1 MEKFNGIRYNSRW
14 DSSTWLIIAITMVC
28 CVIPCFLDDGIGPI
42 IICPMMLVFI
52 IVTFRSVYYKIDG
65 DRLVVYQFFIPTA
78 YPHRQNQGNTKDKK
92 YPFSPSHIPYQPAGG
107 DIHRKEGTEKLNA
120 SDNLP
125 GAQRG
130 VHQPHSFNQSRHHGK
145 SRQQD
150 IIRLNSDTTTA
161 DTHTQQSRQ
170 ISPRRQMDDRES
182 GAEFFTCIFTGTSR
196 LFHLRQKI
204 ETYLPLPGSF
214 RIG

>member
-1 MEKFNGIRYNSRW
+1 MPDDVGIYNSNVSQRLLQNRW
-14 DSSTWLIIAITMVC
+14 RQTGGLSI
-28 CVIPCFLDDGIGPI
+28 F
-42 IICPMMLVFI
+42 
-52 IVTFRSVYYKIDG
+52 
-65 DRLVVYQFFIPTA
+65 
-78 YPHRQNQGNTKDKK
+78 YPYSLSHRQNQGNTKDKK

-182 GAEFFTCIFTGTSR
+182 GAEFFTCIFTGT
-196 LFHLRQKI
+196 
-204 ETYLPLPGSF
+204 
-214 RIG
+214 RIFFNINRYYFQIIAIFAD

>member
-1 MEKFNGIRYNSRW
+1 MATDWWFINFLSLQPIPSTKSRK
-14 DSSTWLIIAITMVC
+14 
-28 CVIPCFLDDGIGPI
+28 
-42 IICPMMLVFI
+42 
-52 IVTFRSVYYKIDG
+52 YE
-65 DRLVVYQFFIPTA
+65 
-78 YPHRQNQGNTKDKK
+78 RQK

-182 GAEFFTCIFTGTSR
+182 GAEFFTCIFTGT
-196 LFHLRQKI
+196 
-204 ETYLPLPGSF
+204 
-214 RIG
+214 RIFFNINRYYFQIIAIFAD